1 MESTGYRATDNAEA
15 NVAVASKAVEYLMAA
30 FVIVMLLMFWRAVVW
45 KCTIQTA
52 QHLPLHAEAGVA
64 GKD

>member
-30 FVIVMLLMFWRAVVW
+30 FVIVMLLMF
-45 KCTIQTA
+45 
-52 QHLPLHAEAGVA
+52 
-64 GKD
+64 